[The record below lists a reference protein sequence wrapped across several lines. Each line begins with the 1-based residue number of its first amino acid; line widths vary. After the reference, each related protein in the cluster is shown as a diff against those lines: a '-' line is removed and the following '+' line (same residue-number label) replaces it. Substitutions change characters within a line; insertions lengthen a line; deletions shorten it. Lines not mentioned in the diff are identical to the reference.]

1 MESAGCTTVLA
12 VPTTANGSDRS
23 VVRRA
28 SRWLSPVGLVL
39 AGLMLF
45 LPFIT
50 VSCDAP
56 GGYGRAAPGGTTTY
70 TGITLLTGGAP
81 AITPTDKVKP
91 VAQRRNDEL
100 GAQPLTVALAV
111 LLIAGVVT
119 AIATRPRFPRRIAVA
134 AIATAG
140 LVFLVAE
147 QVTAK
152 ALLASRVRE
161 ELGAAVPPG
170 KQAADYV
177 HDEKGFWL
185 CALALVAVAFANAI
199 GLVRLRRSQQPTVE
213 LARAGPSSTTGYG

>member
-1 MESAGCTTVLA
+1 
-12 VPTTANGSDRS
+12 
-23 VVRRA
+23 
-28 SRWLSPVGLVL
+28 
-39 AGLMLF
+39 MLF

-81 AITPTDKVKP
+81 AVGPTDKIKP
-91 VAQRRNDEL
+91 VAQQRNDEL

-111 LLIAGVVT
+111 LIIAGVVV

-134 AIATAG
+134 AVATAG
-140 LVFLVAE
+140 VVFLVAE
-147 QVTAK
+147 QVTAR

-161 ELGAAVPPG
+161 ELGAAIPPG

-185 CALALVAVAFANAI
+185 CLLALLAVVFANAI
-199 GLVRLRRSQQPTVE
+199 GLVRLRHSRQETVE
-213 LARAGPSSTTGYG
+213 LTLAEPG